1 VIAPHTR
8 WGLVLLVV
16 AVGVCAAFQIG
27 KVPPALTE
35 LQGSLGI
42 SLVVGGWVI
51 STYSAVGAL
60 GGIAVGALGDRFG
73 YRRTVLFGL
82 SCIGAGSLLGSAAPG
97 PGWLLASRVLEG
109 LGFIL
114 VVVSAPS
121 LIFQLARPSDL
132 GVAFGLWSCFMPVG
146 TSAMMLA
153 SPALLSLFG
162 WRGVWACNGLLLL
175 AMAAAFHR
183 ATRALP
189 GRGALRAAAPG
200 SLWGNVRA
208 VVSVPGPVL
217 LAVSWSMYTTTY
229 MVLMGFLPTLL
240 LADGHSR
247 AAAAAL
253 TAAAVAANAAG
264 ALGGGWLLKH
274 GAPRWGLMVLSGA
287 VSGLC
292 MPVIYGSGTA
302 PWLRYSLCVLFSAI
316 GGLQPASVL
325 GGAPLYAPSPTAVA
339 TTNGFVNQCSY
350 LGMVLGPPAAA
361 ALASASGGWHNTPW
375 LLSSGAAVWISCA
388 LLLRTIRPRSQAAAR
403 R

>member
-1 VIAPHTR
+1 M
-8 WGLVLLVV
+8 LLIV

-35 LQGSLGI
+35 LQSSLGI

-51 STYSAVGAL
+51 STYSAVGSVC
-60 GGIAVGALGDRFG
+60 GIAMGAVGDRFG
-73 YRRTVLFGL
+73 YRRTLLFGV

-97 PGWLLASRVLEG
+97 PGWLLASRALEG

-121 LIFQLARPSDL
+121 LIFQIVRPSDL
-132 GVAFGLWSCFMPVG
+132 GIAFGLWSCFMPVG

-175 AMAAAFHR
+175 SAGAAFHY
-183 ATRALP
+183 ATRGLP

-200 SLWGNVRA
+200 RLWSNVRA
-208 VVSVPGPVL
+208 VVSCPGPVL

-240 LADGHSR
+240 MADGHTR

-253 TAAAVAANAAG
+253 TAAAVAVNAAG

-274 GAPRWGLMVLSGA
+274 GAPRWGLMAFSGA

-292 MPVIYGSGTA
+292 MVAIYSPGTA
-302 PWLRYSLCVLFSAI
+302 PWLRYGLCVLFSAV
-316 GGLQPASVL
+316 GGLQPAAVL
-325 GGAPLYAPSPTAVA
+325 GGAPHYAPTPTAVA
-339 TTNGFVNQCSY
+339 TTNGFINQCSY
-350 LGMVLGPPAAA
+350 VGMVLGPPAAA

-375 LLSSGAAVWISCA
+375 ILSSGAAIWISSA
-388 LLLRTIRPRSQAAAR
+388 LLLRRVGPGTDATPRR
-403 R
+403 